1 MTKLITPAQAHDK
14 KYPKLMPDYP
24 TSSQT
29 STPTTP
35 TTTTTQSMSIYTADK
50 WQNPEGG
57 QLTLPNVHYAEPQN
71 FLSSPVPRVN
81 LDIDKNFHPT
91 TGLCIVRLVTSSNF
105 DNGSLATSFWFP
117 GCSYGFNF
125 TLEPSTS
132 YTFVFAIANYANGEK
147 TLIPV
152 SITEKA
158 Q

>member
-14 KYPKLMPDYP
+14 KHPKLMPDYP

-57 QLTLPNVHYAEPQN
+57 KLTLPNVHYAEPQN
-71 FLSSPVPRVN
+71 FLSSPVPKVY
-81 LDIDKNFHPT
+81 LDEDKNFHPA
-91 TGLCIVRLVTSSNF
+91 TGLCIVRLVTSSSF
-105 DNGSLATSFWFP
+105 DNGGLVTAFFVSGA
-117 GCSYGFNF
+117 SYAFNF
-125 TLEPSTS
+125 TLKPSTN
-132 YTFVFAIANYANGEK
+132 YTFVFAIANYASGEK

-152 SITEKA
+152 SITEEL